1 MKKVCHWT
9 PDMRVPK
16 VLLPAPKKLDFGQD
30 CSFLKDKDKDK
41 VKGKDKGR
49 DGEKND
55 KHNY

>member
-1 MKKVCHWT
+1 
-9 PDMRVPK
+9 MRVPK